1 MAIYR
6 IGRNIE
12 PACNSQLEGLELQHQ
27 RQCLMLAK
35 TNSQE
40 AKGNHFGLVEFAHFW
55 ATGDL
60 GGALSNSFMPTTW
73 PYPRDIY
80 VGPWKSISDLYI
92 VLLFAL
98 LFLMRK
104 KKKKV
109 MILWAN
115 SLLLKKWA
123 NRAKWWSISNIPQS
137 TGGITL
143 LCPACGPVP
152 SQSLIPPP
160 RPQRVK
166 PANCPAVLLGQHEG
180 WLPLRG
186 QSDSANLMCCHQGPS
201 RRRAP
206 WWFRDAN
213 SRIAKWFSSP
223 AASASICCWAEA
235 QPAACLSQ
243 HVLKLAGEEALSC
256 ANYILII
263 GNVLANQALIAI
275 SESVSSSRVKGLSAL
290 AGACWAQFFHRR

>member
-1 MAIYR
+1 MILRA
-6 IGRNIE
+6 
-12 PACNSQLEGLELQHQ
+12 NS
-27 RQCLMLAK
+27 
-35 TNSQE
+35 
-40 AKGNHFGLVEFAHFW
+40 
-55 ATGDL
+55 
-60 GGALSNSFMPTTW
+60 
-73 PYPRDIY
+73 
-80 VGPWKSISDLYI
+80 
-92 VLLFAL
+92 AL
-98 LFLMRK
+98 LEKMSRQSQTTEHK
-104 KKKKV
+104 QHSPKYRRHRAP
-109 MILWAN
+109 MPCTWAC
-115 SLLLKKWA
+115 SFPKPHHPL
-123 NRAKWWSISNIPQS
+123 
-137 TGGITL
+137 
-143 LCPACGPVP
+143 
-152 SQSLIPPP
+152 

-166 PANCPAVLLGQHEG
+166 PANCPTVLLGQHEG